1 MSIDSYTS
9 TILAEKPE
17 KEDINRALLDLLK
30 KINTTGQQAGAEID
44 SITSD
49 VTDLEAQ
56 ITAETARA
64 EAAEAALDASKQD
77 NLNIILDY
85 RATSGG
91 TRTETVIALE
101 VGQIALVFWQLQRS
115 SGTVT
120 FGLPSAAGGGDTYE
134 VSLSQGVATVA
145 SDSLV
150 LASAAG
156 VIMTGGSAA
165 GGSTVAIMSTTAS
178 NSIQGFV
185 RRKT

>member
-1 MSIDSYTS
+1 MSIDSYPS
-9 TILAEKPE
+9 TILTEKPE
-17 KEDINRALLDLLK
+17 KEDINRAILDLLK
-30 KINTTGQQAGAEID
+30 KVNATGQQAGADIA
-44 SITSD
+44 SINSD
-49 VTDLEAQ
+49 LQAQ

-77 NLNIILDY
+77 NLNIVLDY
-85 RATSGG
+85 RFTTGG
-91 TRTETVIALE
+91 TRTETVMALE